1 MALCL
6 TEVDCFFYDT
16 EQYQDRSSLKRNYV
30 EANMNKVKYHLSAD
44 RIYYICTMN
53 KIDDKSPLAEVF
65 GFPIVNESPK
75 ALRYRKQKLCPYNNK
90 VPNCTKD
97 KANNPLGVC
106 SVWHNH
112 TMVITCP
119 TRFREDWII
128 IENAAGFAFGTKAN
142 WTSLSEIRLTDK
154 NGQSAGNIDFVLVQY
169 NEKGQLIDFASLEVQ
184 GVYISGNLRN
194 PFEEYIKKPSK
205 NFKWPMGYNYPK
217 PDYLSSS
224 RKRLIPQMLYKG
236 GIFQTW
242 KKKQTV
248 ALQKSFFDTLPTLP
262 VTDKSKADIAWFLY
276 DLEFNK
282 ELNQNNLVLVDTVYT
297 EFEPALLRVTTP
309 EPGNILTFIN
319 NLQTRLDEHLD
330 KNPPDAPSLTD
341 IISS

>member
-1 MALCL
+1 MVKK
-6 TEVDCFFYDT
+6 TE
-16 EQYQDRSSLKRNYV
+16 N
-30 EANMNKVKYHLSAD
+30 
-44 RIYYICTMN
+44 
-53 KIDDKSPLAEVF
+53 KSPLGEVF
-65 GFPIVNESPK
+65 GFPVTNDSSK
-75 ALRYRKQKLCPYNNK
+75 AQRYRKQKLCPFNNK

-106 SVWHNH
+106 SVLHNGIS
-112 TMVITCP
+112 VITCP

-128 IENAAGFAFGTKAN
+128 IENAAEFAFGTNAT
-142 WTSLSEIRLTDK
+142 WTSLSEIKLVDR

-169 NEKGQLIDFASLEVQ
+169 NENGQLIDFLSLEVQ

-194 PFEEYIKKPSK
+194 PFEDYIKKPS
-205 NFKWPMGYNYPK
+205 NDFEWPSGYNYPK

-236 GIFQTW
+236 GIFHSW
-242 KKKQTV
+242 GKKQTV
-248 ALQKSFFDTLPTLP
+248 ALQKSFFDTLPKLP
-262 VTDKSKADIAWFLY
+262 TTTKSKADIAWFLY

-282 ELNQNNLVLVDTVYT
+282 ELKQNSLVLKNIVYT
-297 EFEPALLRVTTP
+297 EFEPALLQVTTP
-309 EPGNILTFIN
+309 EPGAVSDFINILQN
-319 NLQTRLDEHLD
+319 RLDEHLD

>member
-1 MALCL
+1 MVKK
-6 TEVDCFFYDT
+6 TE
-16 EQYQDRSSLKRNYV
+16 N
-30 EANMNKVKYHLSAD
+30 N
-44 RIYYICTMN
+44 
-53 KIDDKSPLAEVF
+53 SPLGEVF
-65 GFPIVNESPK
+65 GFPVANDSSK
-75 ALRYRKQKLCPYNNK
+75 AQRYRKQKLCPFNNK

-106 SVWHNH
+106 SVLHNGIS
-112 TMVITCP
+112 VITCP

-128 IENAAGFAFGTKAN
+128 IENAAEFAFGPNAT
-142 WTSLSEIRLTDK
+142 WTSLSEIKLVDK
-154 NGQSAGNIDFVLVQY
+154 NGQSTGNIDFVLVQY
-169 NEKGQLIDFASLEVQ
+169 NEKGQLIDFSSLEVQ

-194 PFEEYIKKPSK
+194 PFEDYIKKPSK
-205 NFKWPMGYNYPK
+205 DFEWPTGYNSPK

-236 GIFQTW
+236 GIFHSW

-248 ALQKSFFDTLPTLP
+248 ALQKSFFETLPNLP
-262 VTDKSKADIAWFLY
+262 TTTKSKADIAWFLY

-282 ELNQNNLVLVDTVYT
+282 ELKQNNLVLKNIIYT

-309 EPGNILTFIN
+309 EPGAVSDFINILQN
-319 NLQTRLDEHLD
+319 RLDEHLD

-341 IISS
+341 VISS